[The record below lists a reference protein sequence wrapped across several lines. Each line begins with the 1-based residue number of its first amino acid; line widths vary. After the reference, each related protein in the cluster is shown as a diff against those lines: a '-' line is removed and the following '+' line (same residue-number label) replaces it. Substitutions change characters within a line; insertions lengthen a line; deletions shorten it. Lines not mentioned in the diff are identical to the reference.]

1 MKTSLLLSL
10 SLVVIIFV
18 FSPDAKTDD
27 ASDTY
32 KRNQLSNLK
41 GLEDSAYYKSLKGD
55 IEGTTPKDEKTIRAE
70 RKEAVKLAN
79 DDGSIDK
86 LKGLAEKGDTDAMTE
101 LGLYYEKHKD
111 KAVAHAWYRK
121 AAESGNEDAKLL
133 QGQLEG
139 KIKIMQACGNYGCNL
154 SISKDLEKSGYTIKS
169 NMTPEEEE
177 KAEGIYIDILKNEIV
192 GDTTFNIKNVEQPD
206 KIPVATQRSDYLIQQ
221 NEVKKVNIRDINAE
235 KDKVES
241 NNEIDCNE
249 VTRSCR
255 LQTLNHG
262 ESGFT
267 PNKE

>member
-1 MKTSLLLSL
+1 MKTPSLLSL
-10 SLVVIIFV
+10 SLVAVTFA
-18 FSPDAKTDD
+18 FSPMANTDD
-27 ASDTY
+27 ASEAY

-55 IEGTTPKDEKTIRAE
+55 IEGTTPKDEKTMRAE
-70 RKEAVKLAN
+70 RKEAVKSAYA
-79 DDGSIDK
+79 DGSIDK
-86 LKGLAEKGDTDAMTE
+86 LKALAEKGDTDAMTE
-101 LGLYYEKHKD
+101 LGKYYATEQKD
-111 KAVAHAWYRK
+111 KAAAHAWYRK
-121 AAESGNEDAKLL
+121 AAESGNEDANLL
-133 QGQLEG
+133 QKELEG
-139 KIKIMQACGNYGCNL
+139 TVGIITYCEIGGC
-154 SISKDLEKSGYTIKS
+154 KRVVVDREKSGYVVKN

-177 KAEGIYIDILKNEIV
+177 KAEGIYIDILKNEMV
-192 GDTTFNIKNVEQPD
+192 GDTTVNIKDVKQSD

-241 NNEIDCNE
+241 INEIDCNE